1 MSTAQTAPAAPAGP
15 GTPAKDGAA
24 RRSRRTTLL
33 LLAALALGVTAAV
46 LARGGEQ
53 YDAPLDPANAGRDGA
68 RALARVLADDG
79 VEVDVVRS
87 ADAFDRAEVAD
98 ATVVVTSG
106 DQLAPSTL
114 RRLQEHAAGRAPVV
128 LVDPAFGVVLDIDDS
143 VSTTTLE
150 AIERRGEDDCTAP
163 VDLRDLRLAAD
174 QVTAL
179 SGGPELDTCFDG
191 EGGAV
196 LGRLADRDITLFG
209 GGQALSNDQV
219 LRADNAAIALRL
231 LGARDRLVWYVP
243 DIADATSTEA
253 VTLRSLLPRAV
264 IPSLWVV
271 ALAAVALLLWRVR
284 RLGPLVTEPLPV
296 LVRAV
301 ETTRSRGRLYR
312 RGNDRAHAAALL
324 REDARREVALRLRL
338 DPRSTPQQLCA
349 AVAAHLGVREDD
361 VRALLDPAAP
371 APATDAHLVALARQ
385 LARLREEVRRA

>member
-1 MSTAQTAPAAPAGP
+1 MSTTEAAKAGDTGPTAH
-15 GTPAKDGAA
+15 GAA

-33 LLAALALGVTAAV
+33 LLAALALGITAAV
-46 LARGGEQ
+46 LARGGQQ
-53 YDAPLDPANAGRDGA
+53 YDAALDPENPGRDGA
-68 RALARVLADDG
+68 RALARVLADQG

-87 ADAFDRAEVAD
+87 AAALERTDVAG

-114 RRLQEHAAGRAPVV
+114 RRLQRHVDGEAPLV
-128 LVDPAFGVVLDIDDS
+128 LVDPAFAVVLDIDDS
-143 VSTTTLE
+143 VSTRTLTSV
-150 AIERRGEDDCTAP
+150 ERRGEADCTAP

-179 SGGPELDTCFDG
+179 SGGPELTTCFDG

-196 LGRLADRDITLFG
+196 LARLTRGDVTLFG

-231 LGARDRLVWYVP
+231 LGGRDRLVWYVP
-243 DIADATSTEA
+243 DIADATANEA

-264 IPSLWVV
+264 IPSLWLVG
-271 ALAAVALLLWRVR
+271 LAAVALLLWRVR

-296 LVRAV
+296 VVRAV

-324 REDARREVALRLRL
+324 REDARREVAARLRL
-338 DPRSTPQQLCA
+338 DPRGGAHDLST

-361 VRALLDPAAP
+361 VRSLLDPAAP
-371 APATDAHLVALARQ
+371 APATDADLVALARQ